1 MPVGRNDGA
10 GSGHGRRNAGGV
22 ADLAIAILEGD
33 KGLLPDAILA
43 HCVKIG
49 VVSSPEV
56 LALGVL
62 LVTSLTVQYHAIDI
76 TPGIVAYARVILV
89 WANNNVLAIP
99 ELSPWVGTTAA
110 VARERTPAPTVAAW
124 SGS

>member
-1 MPVGRNDGA
+1 MLVGRNDGA
-10 GSGHGRRNAGGV
+10 GSSHEQRNAGGV
-22 ADLAIAILEGD
+22 ANLAIAILEGD
-33 KGLLPDAILA
+33 KDLLPDAILA
-43 HCVKIG
+43 RCVKIG

-62 LVTSLTVQYHAIDI
+62 LVMFLTVQFHAIDI
-76 TPGIVAYARVILV
+76 TPGIVAYTRVILIG
-89 WANNNVLAIP
+89 ANNNMLSIS